1 MERKQYPAP
10 PGWRFQVFEIVP
22 GLQISNRLREPT
34 DFEALDVDAI
44 VCLESWEYSWSPPVP
59 DDHLYVHFPME
70 DDDRVAAMTRE
81 VGRFVARLVEDGKR
95 VLVHCTQGH
104 NRSGLVVACA
114 LTYLGHKPA
123 DAIDLVRRK
132 RGVDDGF
139 GALGN
144 EAFVDWLLGEAT
156 LRGDRDA
163 GS

>member
-1 MERKQYPAP
+1 
-10 PGWRFQVFEIVP
+10 
-22 GLQISNRLREPT
+22 
-34 DFEALDVDAI
+34 
-44 VCLESWEYSWSPPVP
+44 
-59 DDHLYVHFPME
+59 
-70 DDDRVAAMTRE
+70 MTRE

-95 VLVHCTQGH
+95 VLVHCTQGL

-114 LTYLGHKPA
+114 LTYLGHEPA